1 MPRPLK
7 LPRYTRSVFVN
18 FVTLQKTQVIST
30 GFKGKGN
37 TYFLKK
43 ERWFEDSRYHRK
55 ISRICIDK
63 ELRTTRINSD
73 YKYSD
78 LAVVELER
86 SFPNMDNFHSPLWSQ
101 PNQIFYPQ
109 DSEENGK
116 KGKMLLTHT

>member
-1 MPRPLK
+1 M
-7 LPRYTRSVFVN
+7 
-18 FVTLQKTQVIST
+18 
-30 GFKGKGN
+30 
-37 TYFLKK
+37 KK

-63 ELRTTRINSD
+63 ELRTTKINSD

-78 LAVVELER
+78 LAVVELEK
-86 SFPNMDNFHSPLWSQ
+86 SFLDMDNFHSPLWSQ

-116 KGKMLLTHT
+116 KGKMLHIVLTYLIMLFTLVPKKMIYATVFLSF